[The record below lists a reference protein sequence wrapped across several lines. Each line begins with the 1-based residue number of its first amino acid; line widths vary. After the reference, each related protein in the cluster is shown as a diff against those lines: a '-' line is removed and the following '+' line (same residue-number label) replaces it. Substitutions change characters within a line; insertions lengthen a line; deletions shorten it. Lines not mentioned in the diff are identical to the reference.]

1 MTAMKRKGPSDN
13 YGNNNHATTATATVV
28 SVDAINMMMTW
39 DDTQQNLK
47 DVCTSTTAI
56 VDDLLILLSSTTSS
70 SSTLPECLSFDGETE
85 ALVQSS
91 RDIQSK
97 LAESIAQE
105 RSACQVEMA
114 DLYRLQREVQSLQA
128 DRDDLTQEL
137 QDMEQESSNAMDRIY
152 EAQQICQQELEEID
166 MVEAERMKHVPKLKE
181 QISLYATTTGIK
193 WDYDQE
199 EEVLAGQIAMPS
211 LESMCRFSIDP
222 KMHTKFE
229 VANYLWAAME
239 GDKNP
244 ALKCN

>member
-1 MTAMKRKGPSDN
+1 
-13 YGNNNHATTATATVV
+13 
-28 SVDAINMMMTW
+28 
-39 DDTQQNLK
+39 
-47 DVCTSTTAI
+47 
-56 VDDLLILLSSTTSS
+56 
-70 SSTLPECLSFDGETE
+70 
-85 ALVQSS
+85 
-91 RDIQSK
+91 
-97 LAESIAQE
+97 
-105 RSACQVEMA
+105 
-114 DLYRLQREVQSLQA
+114 
-128 DRDDLTQEL
+128 
-137 QDMEQESSNAMDRIY
+137 MDRIY